1 MDRLF
6 HYTGIVVL
14 AILFTHLTEGTM
26 FAKENITKKPW
37 GKTADG
43 TPVELYTLT
52 NAKGMQVSISDY
64 GGLITSLLVPD
75 RDGKLTDVV
84 LGFETVDE
92 YIKDSPYFGVVV
104 GRYGNR
110 IEKGKFTLDGKE
122 YKLATN
128 DNDINHLHGGL
139 KGFDKVVWKA
149 KPFETENGPAL
160 ELTYRSV
167 DGEEGYPGNLDV
179 KITYML
185 GNDNT
190 LAVNYEATTDKA
202 TPINLTQH
210 SYFNLAG
217 QGNGDILKHEVMLNA
232 DGFTPVDETLIPT
245 GEIKPVEGTPFDF
258 RKPTAIG
265 ARVDDTSDQQ
275 IKFGGGYDHNFV
287 LNKEGT
293 KDATLAARVTE
304 PTTGRMMEVYT
315 TEPGVQFYVGNFL
328 DGSLTGKGGKVYQ
341 KRYGFCLETQHYP
354 DSPNQ
359 PNFPSTILKPGEKYD
374 TTTVF
379 KFKTDK

>member
-1 MDRLF
+1 
-6 HYTGIVVL
+6 
-14 AILFTHLTEGTM
+14 M
-26 FAKENITKKPW
+26 FAKEGITKKPW
-37 GKTADG
+37 GKTSDG
-43 TPVELYTLT
+43 AAVELYTLT
-52 NAKGMQVSISDY
+52 NANGMQVSISDY
-64 GGLITSLLVPD
+64 GALVTSLLVPD
-75 RDGKLTDVV
+75 RDGKLEDVV
-84 LGFETVDE
+84 LGYETVDD
-92 YIKDSPYFGVVV
+92 YIKDSPYFGAVV

-110 IEKGKFTLDGKE
+110 IAKGSFTLDGKT
-122 YKLATN
+122 YDKLAIN
-128 DNDINHLHGGL
+128 NEPNHLHGGL

-265 ARVDDTSDQQ
+265 ARVDDTSDEQ

>member
-1 MDRLF
+1 
-6 HYTGIVVL
+6 
-14 AILFTHLTEGTM
+14 M
-26 FAKENITKKPW
+26 FAKEGITKKPW
-37 GKTADG
+37 GKTSDG
-43 TPVELYTLT
+43 VVVELYMLT
-52 NAKGMQVSISDY
+52 NAKGMQVSISNY
-64 GGLITSLLVPD
+64 GALITSLIVPD
-75 RDGKLTDVV
+75 RDGKMEDVV
-84 LGFETVDE
+84 LGYETVEE
-92 YIKDSPYFGVVV
+92 YIKDTPYFGAIV

-110 IEKGKFTLDGKE
+110 IAKGRFTLDGTE
-122 YKLATN
+122 YNKLAIN
-128 DNDINHLHGGL
+128 NGDNHLHGGL

-149 KPFETENGPAL
+149 KSFETKSGPAL

-217 QGNGDILKHEVMLNA
+217 QGNGDILSHEVMINA

-245 GEIKPVEGTPFDF
+245 GEIKSVESTPFDF
-258 RKPTAIG
+258 RKPTVIG
-265 ARVDDTSDQQ
+265 KRVNDETDQQ

-287 LNKEGT
+287 LNKEKT

-328 DGSLTGKGGKVYQ
+328 DGTLTGKGGKVYN

-359 PNFPSTILKPGEKYD
+359 PNFPSTILQPGEKYD